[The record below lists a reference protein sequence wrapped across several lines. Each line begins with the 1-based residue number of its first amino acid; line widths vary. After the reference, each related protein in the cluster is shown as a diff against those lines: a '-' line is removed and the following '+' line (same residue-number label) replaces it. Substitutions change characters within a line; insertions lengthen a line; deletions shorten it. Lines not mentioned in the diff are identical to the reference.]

1 MDMYILGFLVSQM
14 VKRLP
19 AMQETQFQALGRE
32 DPWRRKWQP
41 TPAFLPGES
50 HDWRSLIGYSPRGHK
65 ESDTVKQHHFQFSFC
80 LSESSYFPLKNF
92 YLAHLIETAQVSHRP
107 HR

>member
-50 HDWRSLIGYSPRGHK
+50 HDWQLVIVREAWCAAVQGVTKSR
-65 ESDTVKQHHFQFSFC
+65 T
-80 LSESSYFPLKNF
+80 
-92 YLAHLIETAQVSHRP
+92 
-107 HR
+107 